1 MLTWNRSR
9 LSIDNEIGYPM
20 FKVNELVT
28 DKEIKQIILAG
39 EAFSAIKE
47 FVDDVNSGKLKPR
60 ATVKKFQSLL
70 DKTS

>member
-1 MLTWNRSR
+1 MRTLDLNNQMV
-9 LSIDNEIGYPM
+9 LSEDGRPM
-20 FKVNELVT
+20 FKCIDATHE
-28 DKEIKQIILAG
+28 EIKQTINSQ